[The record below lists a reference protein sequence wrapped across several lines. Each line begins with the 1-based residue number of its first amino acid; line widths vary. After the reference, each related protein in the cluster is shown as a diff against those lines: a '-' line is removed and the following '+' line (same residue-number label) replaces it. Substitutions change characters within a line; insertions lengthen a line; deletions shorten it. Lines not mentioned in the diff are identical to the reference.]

1 MFYISSKQK
10 IVSLFHCVMSARSLV
25 GLGVDIN
32 IKEVVSHDAMVTVQ
46 RLHVTTDCCD
56 LTLNGCCCCI
66 LNDDRCSLQ
75 LPRRHH
81 NTRQHH
87 LLLLIHQVKGHL
99 LVASSKP
106 CRHMQFVAC
115 FIQPI
120 ARTKSTNTVS
130 TEETPSLLSYY

>member
-1 MFYISSKQK
+1 MLTRDASLGIDM
-10 IVSLFHCVMSARSLV
+10 IVE
-25 GLGVDIN
+25 
-32 IKEVVSHDAMVTVQ
+32 EVVSRDAIVTA
-46 RLHVTTDCCD
+46 RRFHVTTDCCS
-56 LTLNGCCCCI
+56 LTLHRNCCCCI

-81 NTRQHH
+81 YTRQHH

-115 FIQPI
+115 LIQPI
-120 ARTKSTNTVS
+120 ARTKSKNTVS